1 MKRRSPLIAD
11 PAPLL
16 PGRRRALRAGLCA
29 ALGGIG
35 LIGARA
41 EAAGPVAVE
50 GGVPRQ
56 LPPATVADL
65 KIELDDGTADGPI
78 GVAALSLGSIDVP
91 SGRLAGM
98 DALLLDGLPYQQA
111 IEPGRYPLQLV
122 LARLPG
128 GEERAA
134 LLQVRLA
141 DRAAVRWSNALIEGD
156 DAEAMGDEE
165 VSGFEVESTVACL
178 IDAQALEAWR
188 AALAGDA
195 TLMSE
200 LERVLRENRRPVWT
214 WARVRAAGG
223 SGILVTAG
231 LGEGFTAAYWG
242 LDAAGQ
248 PVSLVL
254 DFDLLDWAALPAAEP
269 VTA

>member
-1 MKRRSPLIAD
+1 MSRRSSP
-11 PAPLL
+11 PAVEAPPL
-16 PGRRRALRAGLCA
+16 PGRRLALLAGLST
-29 ALGGIG
+29 ALPGVG
-35 LIGARA
+35 LIGTGA
-41 EAAGPVAVE
+41 EAAGTVAVE

-56 LPPATVADL
+56 LPPAAIADL

-78 GVAALSLGSIDVP
+78 GVAVLGLGSIDVP

-98 DALLLDGLPYQQA
+98 DALLLDGVPYQQA

-141 DRAAVRWSNALIEGD
+141 DRAAVRWSNALIEGE
-156 DAEAMGDEE
+156 DAEDLGDDE
-165 VSGFEVESTVACL
+165 VSGFEVESAVACL

-188 AALAGDA
+188 SALADGA
-195 TLMSE
+195 ALMSE

-231 LGEGFTAAYWG
+231 LGEGFAAAYWG

-269 VTA
+269 ITA